1 MNPGRFYL
9 FTLIVI
15 TGILAYLSYLIIKP
29 FLTPLAWAV
38 VMTVVFYPVYI
49 YISRFI
55 RWKSFASAI
64 TLLITIILII
74 GPFSYLLI
82 NLAAELRDFL
92 HYLNTTGLPRIDELT
107 KSEKVIWLQERIK
120 DTFNIK
126 DLDISSLV
134 SNTLSK
140 IGKAVLSNVTT
151 GVANIASV
159 VINFV
164 LMLFAMFFMLKDG
177 PGFIAKVKDYL
188 PFSEKQK
195 DRLTSQMK
203 DMVISTIYGGVVVAL
218 IQGVLG
224 GVTFLLLGLQ
234 SPVLL
239 GTAIALMS
247 FIPAFGA
254 FSVWG
259 PVLVY
264 LIIKKFYLKA
274 LILFLVG
281 TFIISMVDNFL
292 KPIIISG
299 RTRMPTLFIFFS
311 VIGGIRLFGL
321 IGLVLGPLV
330 IAMFISVVEI
340 FRNLEGG
347 GNKDV
352 ES

>member
-188 PFSEKQK
+188 PFSENQK

-347 GNKDV
+347 GKDV